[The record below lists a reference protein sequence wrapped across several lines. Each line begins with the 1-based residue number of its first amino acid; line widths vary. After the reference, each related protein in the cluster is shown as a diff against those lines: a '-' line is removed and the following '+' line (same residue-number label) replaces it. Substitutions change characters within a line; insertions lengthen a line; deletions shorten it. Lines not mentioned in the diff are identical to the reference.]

1 VDSPHGRPE
10 PDSGSPPL
18 LRIASVTVR
27 PGGRTL
33 GSGFRRRP
41 PVRVLIV
48 DDDEIAL
55 ELLSAAIAS
64 AGYEVSTARD
74 GCEALETLRT
84 GVFRVVITDWE
95 MPNMDGIEL
104 CHKIRERQSSSYV
117 YVILVTSREGA
128 HNVVEGLDSGADDFI
143 TKPFH
148 PAELALRVR
157 SGMRLLSMESCDV
170 TIFTL
175 AKLAESRSAET
186 GAHLERMREYCRVL
200 AEHLS
205 HRPRFRE
212 EIDADYVNLIYRTSP
227 LHDIGKVGIPDS
239 VLLKAG
245 PLTDDEFQT
254 MKRHVR
260 LGAETL
266 EAAAEV
272 QPDVEFLRMARE
284 IVLTHHER
292 YDGSGYPQ
300 GLAADEI
307 PLCGRIV
314 ALADVY
320 DALTVRRVYQNT
332 RAHDLAKAIILES
345 RGVQFDPDVVDAFLE
360 AETEFINIQQCFAE
374 IGGPQ
379 EAGWPGSFTQ
389 TMLGEGA
396 VPRGV
401 FRR

>member
-1 VDSPHGRPE
+1 M
-10 PDSGSPPL
+10 
-18 LRIASVTVR
+18 
-27 PGGRTL
+27 
-33 GSGFRRRP
+33 
-41 PVRVLIV
+41 RVLIV

-55 ELLSAAIAS
+55 ELLGAAIAS
-64 AGYEVSTARD
+64 AGHEVSTARD

-104 CHKIRERQSSSYV
+104 CRKIRERQSSSYV

-157 SGMRLLSMESCDV
+157 SGMRLLAMESCDV

-200 AEHLS
+200 AEVLS
-205 HRPRFRE
+205 HHPKYRD

-227 LHDIGKVGIPDS
+227 LHDIGKVGIPDA

-254 MKRHVR
+254 MKLHVK

-266 EAAAEV
+266 EAAALV
-272 QPDVEFLRMARE
+272 QPDAEFLRMARE
-284 IVLTHHER
+284 IVQTHHER

-300 GLAADEI
+300 GLTAEEI

-332 RAHDLAKAIILES
+332 RVHDLAKAIILQS

-360 AETEFINIQQCFAE
+360 AETEFINIQQCFADSDS
-374 IGGPQ
+374 PP
-379 EAGWPGSFTQ
+379 EAAWGNSLTQ
-389 TMLGEGA
+389 KLVEA
-396 VPRGV
+396 AAPRAAS
-401 FRR
+401 RR

>member
-1 VDSPHGRPE
+1 M
-10 PDSGSPPL
+10 
-18 LRIASVTVR
+18 
-27 PGGRTL
+27 
-33 GSGFRRRP
+33 
-41 PVRVLIV
+41 RVLIV

-55 ELLSAAIAS
+55 ELLGAAIAS

-104 CHKIRERQSSSYV
+104 CRKIRERQSSSYV

-200 AEHLS
+200 AEVLS
-205 HRPRFRE
+205 HHPKYRD

-227 LHDIGKVGIPDS
+227 LHDIGKVGVPDA

-245 PLTDDEFQT
+245 PLTDAEFQT
-254 MKRHVR
+254 MKLHVR

-272 QPDVEFLRMARE
+272 QPDAEFLRMARE

-300 GLAADEI
+300 GLTADEI

-332 RAHDLAKAIILES
+332 RVHDLAKAIILES
-345 RGVQFDPDVVDAFLE
+345 RGVHFDPDVVDAFLE
-360 AETEFINIQQCFAE
+360 AETEFINIQQCFADY
-374 IGGPQ
+374 GSPP
-379 EAGWPGSFTQ
+379 EAAWSGSLTQ
-389 TMLGEGA
+389 TLLGEA
-396 VPRGV
+396 AAPRPAL
-401 FRR
+401 RR

>member
-1 VDSPHGRPE
+1 
-10 PDSGSPPL
+10 
-18 LRIASVTVR
+18 
-27 PGGRTL
+27 
-33 GSGFRRRP
+33 
-41 PVRVLIV
+41 VRVLIV

-55 ELLSAAIAS
+55 ELLSATIAS

-74 GCEALETLRT
+74 GCEALATLRT

-95 MPNMDGIEL
+95 MPNMNGIEL
-104 CHKIRERQSSSYV
+104 CRKIRERQSSSYV

-143 TKPFH
+143 SKPFH
-148 PAELALRVR
+148 PSELCLRVR

-200 AEHLS
+200 AERLS
-205 HRPRFRE
+205 HHPKYRNV
-212 EIDADYVNLIYRTSP
+212 IDADYINLIYRTSP

-239 VLLKAG
+239 VLLKSG
-245 PLTDDEFQT
+245 PLTDGEFQA
-254 MKRHVR
+254 MKLHVR

-272 QPDVEFLRMARE
+272 QPDAEFLRMAGE
-284 IVLTHHER
+284 IVWTHHER
-292 YDGSGYPQ
+292 YDGSGYPR
-300 GLAADEI
+300 GLAGDDI

-320 DALTVRRVYQNT
+320 DALTSRRIYQNT
-332 RAHDLAKAIILES
+332 LVHDLARAIIIES

-360 AETEFINIQQCFAE
+360 AEHEFTNIQQCFADHNSL
-374 IGGPQ
+374 Q
-379 EAGWPGSFTQ
+379 EVPRSGTFTQ
-389 TMLGEGA
+389 ALLGEGA
-396 VPRGV
+396 GAHGAL
-401 FRR
+401 RR

>member
-1 VDSPHGRPE
+1 
-10 PDSGSPPL
+10 
-18 LRIASVTVR
+18 
-27 PGGRTL
+27 
-33 GSGFRRRP
+33 
-41 PVRVLIV
+41 VRVLIV

-55 ELLSAAIAS
+55 ELLSATIAS

-200 AEHLS
+200 AERLS
-205 HRPRFRE
+205 HHPKFRDE
-212 EIDADYVNLIYRTSP
+212 VDADYVNLIYRTSP

-300 GLAADEI
+300 GLAADDI

-332 RAHDLAKAIILES
+332 RVHDLAKAIILES
-345 RGVQFDPDVVDAFLE
+345 RGIQFDPDVVDAFLE

-374 IGGPQ
+374 TGGLQ
-379 EAGWPGSFTQ
+379 EAVWPGSFTQ
-389 TMLGEGA
+389 TLLGEGA
-396 VPRGV
+396 VPRGA

>member
-1 VDSPHGRPE
+1 
-10 PDSGSPPL
+10 
-18 LRIASVTVR
+18 
-27 PGGRTL
+27 
-33 GSGFRRRP
+33 
-41 PVRVLIV
+41 VRVLIV

-55 ELLSAAIAS
+55 ELLSAAITS

-84 GVFRVVITDWE
+84 GLFRVVITDWE

-104 CHKIRERQSSSYV
+104 CRKIRERQSSSYV

-143 TKPFH
+143 SKPFH
-148 PAELALRVR
+148 PAELSLRVR

-200 AEHLS
+200 AEQLS
-205 HRPRFRE
+205 HNPKYRDQV
-212 EIDADYVNLIYRTSP
+212 DADYVNLMYRTSP
-227 LHDIGKVGIPDS
+227 LHDIGKVGIPDA
-239 VLLKAG
+239 VLLKSG
-245 PLTDDEFQT
+245 PLTDDEFQA
-254 MKRHVR
+254 MKLHVR

-272 QPDVEFLRMARE
+272 QPDAEFLRMARE
-284 IVLTHHER
+284 IVWTHHER
-292 YDGSGYPQ
+292 YDGSGYPR
-300 GLAADEI
+300 GLAGDEI

-320 DALTVRRVYQNT
+320 DALTARPVYQNT

-345 RGVQFDPDVVDAFLE
+345 RGVQFDPDIVDAFLE
-360 AETEFINIQQCFAE
+360 SETEFLNIQQCFADYC
-374 IGGPQ
+374 GPR
-379 EAGWPGSFTQ
+379 EVAAAGAFTQ
-389 TMLGEGA
+389 TLLGEGA
-396 VPRGV
+396 SPRAV
-401 FRR
+401 LRR